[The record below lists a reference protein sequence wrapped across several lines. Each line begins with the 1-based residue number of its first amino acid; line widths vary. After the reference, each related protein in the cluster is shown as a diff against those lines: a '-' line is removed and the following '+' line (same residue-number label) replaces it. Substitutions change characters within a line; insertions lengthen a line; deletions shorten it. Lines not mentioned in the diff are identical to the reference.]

1 VKDRIPDDQ
10 HRLDQLLSEAQAAN
24 LRLTATVSFLEEQ
37 NRVLMGE
44 NAALSES
51 LSVFIRTGS
60 GAPSSQPSSP
70 VSIQESEALKEATA
84 LLKEKS
90 SASGTEEGGWLW
102 ASDLSGRVDAFVGSL
117 AGRRV
122 RGRRTKRNIL
132 MLNAIESLA
141 SLVHLSTTLAGAED
155 AAEAVADEAEEVD
168 GGGDDGRARELDISL
183 KHSLF
188 EATHILC
195 EVLLDPS
202 GRETSELLEPFPNQW
217 LLNSFPFPRV
227 PAPPSS
233 ISTPS
238 SPAVVVSAGIGKG
251 ADCWLPLHWCAA
263 ARDPDP
269 INIEVLSDELAP
281 AVFAHSVSP
290 LSIAVAKGRPS
301 FAVVAALVQRNRDLL
316 SLCDED
322 GSVPLMHACSCN
334 EDAEVVQFLY
344 ETNPSSL
351 VAQDKAGFRA
361 INYAGGAS
369 GFFLRCTR
377 FLPFYS
383 HPPSLSLSAYSGYCP
398 VVGFLLSA
406 QPKVAGMASKNGSL
420 ALHDAAEN
428 GLRGGLSMVAEVF
441 QANTSALLQADDDGA
456 LPMHRAARGGSLEV
470 VQFLHG
476 LFPKALTMEDR
487 EGLLPLHYASQR
499 GDRDQDENL
508 KIVQYLVQKT

>member
-1 VKDRIPDDQ
+1 MKDRIPDDQ
-10 HRLDQLLSEAQAAN
+10 HRLDQLLSDAQAAN

-117 AGRRV
+117 AGRHV

-155 AAEAVADEAEEVD
+155 AAEAVADEAEEFD
-168 GGGDDGRARELDISL
+168 GGRDDGRARELDISL
-183 KHSLF
+183 KHSLY

-227 PAPPSS
+227 PAPPAPPAPPAAVAAGAADETNGTSRGAQAPPPPPSS

-269 INIEVLSDELAP
+269 INIEVLSDELSP

-361 INYAGGAS
+361 INYAGGVS
-369 GFFLRCTR
+369 SIFPSLYSLSPFL
-377 FLPFYS
+377 FS
-383 HPPSLSLSAYSGYCP
+383 PSLSFSFSLLWVLPRGWFFVVSPTEGGGHGFQEWLSSP
-398 VVGFLLSA
+398 T
-406 QPKVAGMASKNGSL
+406 
-420 ALHDAAEN
+420 
-428 GLRGGLSMVAEVF
+428 R
-441 QANTSALLQADDDGA
+441 
-456 LPMHRAARGGSLEV
+456 RR
-470 VQFLHG
+470 
-476 LFPKALTMEDR
+476 
-487 EGLLPLHYASQR
+487 
-499 GDRDQDENL
+499 
-508 KIVQYLVQKT
+508 